1 MCGDEKRLFDVEC
14 RNERLIKKMKLDS
27 VVKIK
32 YRVGQ
37 YGSPP
42 SRGSLH
48 RRLVPFGVS
57 FVIASVLAGCGST
70 TAASNTSSSV
80 AATSAPAAHS
90 NNLKTVSVAYMPG
103 VSAGGELVASAQQG
117 YFAKAGL
124 KVNPVR
130 FSSGPT
136 EVDALASGKVNFAY
150 LGPGALF
157 LAAQHRAVIIGVTN
171 LSSSDY
177 VLTDSPGVTNVSQL
191 KGQSVMVTEGT
202 TGEMILYI
210 TLHAANLPLSSVHLV
225 NAPPADITA
234 AMASGN
240 VHNVATWSPYAN
252 EIQAKEPTTRILGS
266 DAHLYPKVGLTS
278 VWVVSPSYLK
288 AHPNTVEKFMEAELN
303 ANQYYITHMSQLVT
317 PLAKFIS
324 VPSKIVAESNGG
336 AKWLSSSTL
345 VKDYSNGTVSN
356 WLSGEQNI
364 FIKMGLLKAAVPV
377 STWFDPKAAIQAG
390 KADHFA
396 G

>member
-1 MCGDEKRLFDVEC
+1 
-14 RNERLIKKMKLDS
+14 MKLDS
-27 VVKIK
+27 IKNIK
-32 YRVGQ
+32 YRKGHAHKQ
-37 YGSPP
+37 LL
-42 SRGSLH
+42 RGSSS
-48 RRLVPFGVS
+48 RMFVPVGASLVF
-57 FVIASVLAGCGST
+57 ASVLAGCGST
-70 TAASNTSSSV
+70 STASSVTSSTQ
-80 AATSAPAAHS
+80 AASAPASTPAS
-90 NNLKTVSVAYMPG
+90 LENISVAYMPG

-117 YFAKAGL
+117 YFTKAGL
-124 KVNPVR
+124 KVNPVQ

-171 LSSSDY
+171 LSTSDY
-177 VLTDSPGVTNVSQL
+177 VLTDSPAITNVSQL

-210 TLHAANLPLSSVHLV
+210 TLHAAGLPLSSVNLV

-234 AMASGN
+234 AMASG
-240 VHNVATWSPYAN
+240 HAKNVATWSPYAN
-252 EIQAKEPTTRILGS
+252 EIQAQEPTTRILGS

-288 AHPNTVEKFMEAELN
+288 AHPKTVEKFMEAELN
-303 ANQYYITHMSQLVT
+303 ANQYYTTNMSQLVA
-317 PLAKFIS
+317 PLAKFIN
-324 VPSKIVAESNGG
+324 VPSKIVAESNLG

-345 VKDYSNGTVSN
+345 ATDYANGTVSN
-356 WLSGEQNI
+356 WLAGEQNI

-377 STWFDPKAAIQAG
+377 SSWFDPTPALQAA
-390 KADHFA
+390 KADNF
-396 G
+396 GG